1 MEKDKNAREKV
12 VPLNVQPD
20 PETDR
25 GRQQSKSNQGVHL
38 GFAGMDVAYFIGSFV
53 IQNQGDQMS
62 L

>member
-1 MEKDKNAREKV
+1 MEKDKNAREK
-12 VPLNVQPD
+12 PD